1 MKIIAF
7 GASNSKY
14 SINKQ
19 FASYVAQ
26 KFTNY
31 IVEILDLNDYALP
44 HFNVDLEKKNGIPE
58 NAIIFYNKLQSADL
72 IIISL
77 AEHNGSY
84 TAVFKNL
91 FDWMSRHQVK
101 TFENKKMFLLSTSPG
116 GRGGQSVMDSALA
129 RFPIHGADILGH
141 FSLPFFQK
149 KFDIEIDGIMDIELK
164 MKLETIINE
173 VKIKL

>member
-1 MKIIAF
+1 MKLIAF
-7 GASNSKY
+7 GASVSKN

-19 FASYVAQ
+19 FATFVAKQ
-26 KFTNY
+26 FINDE
-31 IVEILDLNDYALP
+31 VEILTLNDYTLP
-44 HFNVDLEKKNGIPE
+44 LYSIDLEQEIGIPE
-58 NAIIFYNKLQSADL
+58 NAINFYNKLQTSDL

-77 AEHNGSY
+77 SENNGSY
-84 TAVFKNL
+84 TAAFKNL

-116 GRGGQSVMDSALA
+116 GRGGQSVMESALA

-149 KFDIEIDGIMDIELK
+149 NFDIEHGEIMDIELK

-173 VKIKL
+173 IKKRL

>member
-1 MKIIAF
+1 MNIIAF
-7 GASNSKY
+7 GASVSKN

-19 FASYVAQ
+19 FATFVAKQ
-26 KFTNY
+26 FINDE
-31 IVEILDLNDYALP
+31 VEILTLNDYTLP
-44 HFNVDLEKKNGIPE
+44 LYSIDLEQEIGIPE
-58 NAIIFYNKLQSADL
+58 NAIDFYNKLQSSDL

-77 AEHNGSY
+77 SENNGSY
-84 TAVFKNL
+84 TAAFKNL

-116 GRGGQSVMDSALA
+116 GRGGQSVMESALA

-149 KFDIEIDGIMDIELK
+149 NFDIEHGGIMDIELK

-173 VKIKL
+173 IKKRL

>member
-7 GASNSKY
+7 GASVSKN

-19 FASYVAQ
+19 FATFVAKQ
-26 KFTNY
+26 FINDE
-31 IVEILDLNDYALP
+31 VEILTLNDYTLP
-44 HFNVDLEKKNGIPE
+44 LYSIDLEQEIGIPE
-58 NAIIFYNKLQSADL
+58 NAIDFYNKLQSSDL

-77 AEHNGSY
+77 SENNGSY
-84 TAVFKNL
+84 TAAFKNL

-116 GRGGQSVMDSALA
+116 GRGGQSVMESALA

-149 KFDIEIDGIMDIELK
+149 NFDIEHGEIMDIELK

-173 VKIKL
+173 IKKRL